1 MSQLVMKYWILY
13 IGMISKSDTRFFKK
27 ARQIALISD
36 FHKVHIGCIAV
47 YKNRVIAVGYDTNK
61 TSPLQAEYNKYRG
74 YILPPQKNGI
84 HAEMSCLIK
93 IKDMD
98 IDFSKV
104 ILYIYREDFNGNLAI
119 SRPCMACE
127 HAIRDYGIKHI
138 HYTGNMKYIYEEY
151 V

>member
-1 MSQLVMKYWILY
+1 MNSRDKRYYSLAEKA
-13 IGMISKSDTRFFKK
+13 SSFSDYKK
-27 ARQIALISD
+27 C
-36 FHKVHIGCIAV
+36 HIGCIAV
-47 YKNRVIAVGYDTNK
+47 YKNRVIAVGYNTNK
-61 TSPLQAEYNKYRG
+61 TSPLQAEYNKYRD

-104 ILYIYREDFNGNLAI
+104 ILYIYCEDFTSNFAI
-119 SRPCMACE
+119 SRHCMACE
-127 HAIRDYGIKHI
+127 HAIHNYGIKHI

>member
-1 MSQLVMKYWILY
+1 MNSRDKRYYSLAGKA
-13 IGMISKSDTRFFKK
+13 SSFSDYKK
-27 ARQIALISD
+27 C
-36 FHKVHIGCIAV
+36 HIGCIAV
-47 YKNRVIAVGYDTNK
+47 YKNRVIAVGYNTNK
-61 TSPLQAEYNKYRG
+61 TSPLQAEYNKYRD

>member
-1 MSQLVMKYWILY
+1 MNSRDKRYYSLAEMA
-13 IGMISKSDTRFFKK
+13 SSFSDYKK
-27 ARQIALISD
+27 C
-36 FHKVHIGCIAV
+36 HIGCIAV
-47 YKNRVIAVGYDTNK
+47 YKNRVIAVGYNTNK
-61 TSPLQAEYNKYRG
+61 TSPLQAEYNKYRD

-119 SRPCMACE
+119 SRPCIACE

>member
-1 MSQLVMKYWILY
+1 MNSRDKRYYSLAEKA
-13 IGMISKSDTRFFKK
+13 SFFSDYKK
-27 ARQIALISD
+27 C
-36 FHKVHIGCIAV
+36 HIGCIAV
-47 YKNRVIAVGYDTNK
+47 YKNRIIAVGYNTNK
-61 TSPLQAEYNKYRG
+61 TSPLQAEYNKYRD
-74 YILPPQKNGI
+74 YVLPPQKNGI

-104 ILYIYREDFNGNLAI
+104 VLYIYREDFNGNLAI

>member
-1 MSQLVMKYWILY
+1 MNSRDKRYYSLAEKASSL
-13 IGMISKSDTRFFKK
+13 SDYKK
-27 ARQIALISD
+27 C
-36 FHKVHIGCIAV
+36 HIGCIAV
-47 YKNRVIAVGYDTNK
+47 YKNRVIAVGYNTNK
-61 TSPLQAEYNKYRG
+61 TSPLQAEYNKYRD

-127 HAIRDYGIKHI
+127 HAIRDYGIKHV

>member
-1 MSQLVMKYWILY
+1 
-13 IGMISKSDTRFFKK
+13 
-27 ARQIALISD
+27 
-36 FHKVHIGCIAV
+36 
-47 YKNRVIAVGYDTNK
+47 
-61 TSPLQAEYNKYRG
+61 
-74 YILPPQKNGI
+74 
-84 HAEMSCLIK
+84 MSCLIK

-119 SRPCMACE
+119 SRPCVACE

>member
-1 MSQLVMKYWILY
+1 MNSRDKRYYNLAEKA
-13 IGMISKSDTRFFKK
+13 SSFSDYKK
-27 ARQIALISD
+27 C
-36 FHKVHIGCIAV
+36 HIVCVAV
-47 YKNRVIAVGYDTNK
+47 YKNRVIEVGYNTNN
-61 TSPLQAEYNKYRG
+61 TSPLQAEYNKYRD

-127 HAIRDYGIKHI
+127 HAIRDYGIKHV

>member
-1 MSQLVMKYWILY
+1 MNNRDRRYYSLAEKA
-13 IGMISKSDTRFFKK
+13 SSFSDYKK
-27 ARQIALISD
+27 C
-36 FHKVHIGCIAV
+36 HIGCIAV
-47 YKNRVIAVGYDTNK
+47 YKNKVIAVGYNTNK
-61 TSPLQAEYNKYRG
+61 TSPLQAEYNKYRD
-74 YILPPQKNGI
+74 YTLPPQKNGI

-93 IKDMD
+93 IKDMG

-119 SRPCMACE
+119 SRPCIACE